1 MNNNLLLAIDIGNTD
16 ITFGLFDG
24 EELKKTFR
32 IKSDAEF
39 FLDNYREVFVE
50 NLRSFNVKNAI
61 LSSVNENMNDK
72 IILALKSFDI
82 FPMILSPK
90 MCSDMKILTDNPSAT
105 GLDRL
110 ANAYAVRGLTSSPA
124 IVVDIGTAITFDIVS
139 KEGDFIGG
147 LILPGINMQLESLH
161 NKTNKL
167 PEVSIKNIKLVIGKN
182 TEDAILSGVIN
193 GIASAIDGL
202 ISKCKD
208 ELGESPSL
216 YATGG
221 QCQLI
226 SSYMSHKF
234 DLADRNLTLKGL
246 NKIARSCMLVES

>member
-1 MNNNLLLAIDIGNTD
+1 
-16 ITFGLFDG
+16 
-24 EELKKTFR
+24 
-32 IKSDAEF
+32 
-39 FLDNYREVFVE
+39 
-50 NLRSFNVKNAI
+50 
-61 LSSVNENMNDK
+61 
-72 IILALKSFDI
+72 
-82 FPMILSPK
+82 MILSPE
-90 MCSDMKILTDNPSAT
+90 MCPDMKILTDNPSAT

-193 GIASAIDGL
+193 GVASAIDGL

-221 QCQLI
+221 QCQFI

-234 DLADRNLTLKGL
+234 DLTDRNLTLKGL